1 MKVIEF
7 YKNIHRDK
15 DFVIFGSGP
24 SLLKW
29 DDEFIDAIKI
39 DAMEPFSFTKR
50 I

>member
-39 DAMEPFSFTKR
+39 GCNGVFFTKR